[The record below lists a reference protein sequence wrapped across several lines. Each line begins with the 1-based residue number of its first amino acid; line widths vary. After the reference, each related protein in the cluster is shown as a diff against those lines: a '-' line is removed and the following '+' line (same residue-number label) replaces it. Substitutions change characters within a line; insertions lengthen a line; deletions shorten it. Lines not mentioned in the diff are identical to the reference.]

1 MQNPQVKPSES
12 FPRTTST
19 AKPKSGVSEQVSCR
33 QRFINALHC
42 RAVDRPPVWL
52 MRQAGRAL
60 PEYRALKQKHSF
72 LELVQTPELAA
83 EVTLQPVRRFG
94 FDAAILFSD
103 ILVVPEAMGQPYRFR
118 ETGGIAMEFAVRTSA
133 DVARLSIDR
142 VTEKLS
148 YVDKAL
154 RLLRKEL
161 GDETALIGFAGSPW
175 TLATFMMEG
184 GSAEKYTRALA
195 LFREDRKTFNA
206 LIEKLTGAVTAYL
219 QMQIEA
225 GVDALQIFDS
235 HGGHLAANE
244 FQEASGR
251 WMREIVAQTSKSAV
265 SRVSNPQA
273 AESRTRSRLEI
284 GDTAGLETCATPIIV
299 FSLGTHGNWNDLAAT
314 GANAIG
320 VDWQF
325 SLQRAREILP
335 PTVAIQGN
343 LAPVMLSDVPPE
355 AVVRE
360 TKKLLEIMRDR
371 PGYIFNLGHGVTPD
385 AKLENIQALV
395 DTVKDCK

>member
-1 MQNPQVKPSES
+1 MQSPSL
-12 FPRTTST
+12 T
-19 AKPKSGVSEQVSCR
+19 AKLKTAGSEKLSCR
-33 QRFINALHC
+33 QRFLDALHC

-60 PEYRALKQKHSF
+60 PEYRALKEKYSF

-118 ETGGIAMEFAVRTSA
+118 DTGGIGMDFAVRTSA
-133 DVARLSIDR
+133 DIARLS
-142 VTEKLS
+142 VEHVAEKLS

-161 GDETALIGFAGSPW
+161 GDQTALIGFAGSPW

-206 LIEKLTGAVTAYL
+206 LMEKLTGAVTAYL

-225 GVDALQIFDS
+225 GIDALQIFDS
-235 HGGHLAANE
+235 HGGHLPANE

-251 WMREIVAQTSKSAV
+251 WMREII
-265 SRVSNPQA
+265 
-273 AESRTRSRLEI
+273 SRLS
-284 GDTAGLETCATPIIV
+284 PIAHRPSPGKIV
-299 FSLGTHGNWNDLAAT
+299 FSLGTHGNWNDLVAT
-314 GANAIG
+314 SANAIG
-320 VDWQF
+320 IDWQF
-325 SLQRAREILP
+325 SLEKAREILP
-335 PTVAIQGN
+335 ANIAIQGN
-343 LAPVMLSDVPPE
+343 LPPTILSDVPPE
-355 AVVRE
+355 TVVAE

-395 DTVKDCK
+395 DTLRGASTNGHK